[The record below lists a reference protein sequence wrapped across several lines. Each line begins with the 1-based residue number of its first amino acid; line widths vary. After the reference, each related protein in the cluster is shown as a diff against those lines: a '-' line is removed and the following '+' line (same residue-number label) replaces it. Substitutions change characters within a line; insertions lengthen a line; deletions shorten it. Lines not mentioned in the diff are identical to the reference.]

1 MKYKLIQLCS
11 IINLCYCQFN
21 EYIETPNIKYSIKKY
36 DSFKLPKQFS
46 WSNVDGINYLTKNL
60 NQHIP
65 VYCGSCALHGTMSSL
80 ADRIKILRNASWPD
94 INLSIQFLLNCHMGA
109 TCMGG
114 NHISVYKSIK
124 DKGFVPFEDCMIYEA
139 CSSDSQ
145 EEYCKN
151 KDYQCNE
158 INTCRT
164 CDTFTKFGG
173 KCSKIDKFP
182 NVSIAEFGL
191 VIGYKNIMNE
201 IYNHGP
207 IACGINAK
215 KIIDYKGGI
224 IDMPKES
231 KKIDHIVSIVGWGYD
246 TNLKKQYWIIRNSWG
261 SYYGELG
268 FLRLVLGENQLG
280 IEESC
285 AWAIPGTWSE
295 SNYPCYEN
303 GENC

>member
-1 MKYKLIQLCS
+1 MKTALLYLLYIFKLCKS
-11 IINLCYCQFN
+11 QFN
-21 EYIETPNIKYSIKKY
+21 EYKEIPDITYSIKKY
-36 DSFKLPKQFS
+36 DNKVLPNKFT
-46 WSNVDGINYLTKNL
+46 WSNVNNVNFLTKNL

-80 ADRIKILRNASWPD
+80 ADRIKILRNATWPD

-114 NHISVYKSIK
+114 NHISVYKAVK
-124 DKGFVPFEDCMIYEA
+124 DRGFVPFEDCQIYEA
-139 CSSDSQ
+139 CSSDSL
-145 EEYCKN
+145 EEYCQNKN
-151 KDYQCNE
+151 YECSE

-164 CDTFTKFGG
+164 CDTFTNFGG
-173 KCSKIDKFP
+173 KCTKIDKFP
-182 NVSIAEFGL
+182 NASISDYGL
-191 VIGYKNIMNE
+191 VRGYKNIMNE

-224 IDMPKES
+224 IDLPKAS
-231 KKIDHIVSIVGWGYD
+231 KLIDHIVSIVGWGYD
-246 TNLKKQYWIIRNSWG
+246 EKTNKQFWIIRNSWG

-285 AWAIPGTWSE
+285 AWATPDTWSE
-295 SNYPCYEN
+295 SNYPCFEN